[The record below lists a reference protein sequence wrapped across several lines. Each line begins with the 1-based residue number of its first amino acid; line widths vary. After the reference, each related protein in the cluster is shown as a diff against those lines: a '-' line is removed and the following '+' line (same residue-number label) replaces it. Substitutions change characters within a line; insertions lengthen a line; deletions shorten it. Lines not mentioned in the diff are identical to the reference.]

1 MTCKPFSLLLLEFYC
16 FWIPERENKPQL
28 IQSCYRKLTFFSR
41 MQTHYMHLHEY
52 KALFC
57 SCKIVNSG
65 YNLQLVV
72 KVTKSV
78 HTREGSIKMK
88 TYVFMANDE
97 VLHLVEDF
105 FRSCRKHVSF
115 HTRMFGLDMLR
126 NFLLATL
133 TSSTHL
139 AEEVT
144 VAQVVRGD
152 VALDERLVLEALRT
166 HLARELESA

>member
-1 MTCKPFSLLLLEFYC
+1 
-16 FWIPERENKPQL
+16 
-28 IQSCYRKLTFFSR
+28 
-41 MQTHYMHLHEY
+41 
-52 KALFC
+52 
-57 SCKIVNSG
+57 
-65 YNLQLVV
+65 
-72 KVTKSV
+72 
-78 HTREGSIKMK
+78 MK

-105 FRSCRKHVSF
+105 FRSCRKHVRL

-126 NFLLATL
+126 HFLLATL

-139 AEEVT
+139 AEEVA